1 MISQSGYPYLLPNV
15 LIAGLYFVA
24 AALVLVFMEETLE
37 SLQGTKSTL
46 IDRVSTKLEAKF
58 SKKASKS
65 KTGNSETS
73 PLNPPTNN
81 TPTENTPLIAKPQN
95 KAKLPFRQIWTP
107 NVLSTMLSHFIIVGH
122 LGTFSNLWAIFLTAP
137 VGPRSHSP
145 LHFTGGLGMVP
156 RDVGF
161 ALSLL
166 GGISMVLQLVLY
178 PMLQDRFG
186 TLRIWRTALFVF
198 PIVYLVAPYPS
209 LVASSLSTS
218 SRTATTWIA
227 MSAVLLL
234 FTIGRTGV
242 TPATTLLINDCTPHP
257 SVRGTV
263 HAAATVL
270 GHLSRSIFPVAALTV
285 FGQGLRIGVVGLG
298 FWCLAVLAV
307 ASCVASAWVRE
318 GRNGKEIV
326 LEGEG
331 ERRVEEGESGSGSAD
346 RRTG

>member
-1 MISQSGYPYLLPNV
+1 

-24 AALVLVFMEETLE
+24 AVLVLLFMEETLE

-46 IDRVSTKLEAKF
+46 IDRISTKLEAKF
-58 SKKASKS
+58 FKKASQS
-65 KTGNSETS
+65 ENGNSETS
-73 PLNPPTNN
+73 PLISSPNN
-81 TPTENTPLIAKPQN
+81 TSSESIPLIAKPQS
-95 KAKLPFRQIWTP
+95 KSKLPFRQIWTP
-107 NVLSTMLSHFIIVGH
+107 NVLSTMLSHFIIAGH

-137 VGPRSHSP
+137 VGPPSHSP
-145 LHFTGGLGMVP
+145 LHFTGGLGMIP

-166 GGISMVLQLVLY
+166 GGTSMMLQLVFY
-178 PMLQDRFG
+178 PMLQERFG
-186 TLRIWRTALFVF
+186 TLRIWRTALFIF

-209 LVASSLSTS
+209 LVASSSPVS
-218 SRTATTWIA
+218 SRTATTWVT

-318 GRNGKEIV
+318 GRNGEEIV
-326 LEGEG
+326 LEGDG
-331 ERRVEEGESGSGSAD
+331 GRREEGQ
-346 RRTG
+346 RR